1 MLISLF
7 IIMSFIGFIV
17 LLKELKNLVDVDCK
31 SELF

>member
-17 LLKELKNLVDVDCK
+17 VLNELKNPVDVDCK

>member
-17 LLKELKNLVDVDCK
+17 VLKELNNPVDVDCK

>member
-7 IIMSFIGFIV
+7 IIMSFIGFIIFV
-17 LLKELKNLVDVDCK
+17 KELKNPVDVDCK

>member
-1 MLISLF
+1 MWISLF

-17 LLKELKNLVDVDCK
+17 VVNELKNPFDVDCE